1 MERVRP
7 GDGGYEANRPLR
19 GGEWC
24 GPGGH
29 TRTETGATLDTA
41 PPGPQIRLPVL
52 QGVERDPL
60 LNSHNQHTALCFA
73 RSDEWIHGWFPD
85 SGRRNT
91 ECNPDRVN
99 RGGNARP
106 VLFQG
111 VHQPATMGAR
121 IYFDEATRA
130 GELLKRQL
138 CFYPY
143 VLPPVRM
150 IY

>member
-60 LNSHNQHTALCFA
+60 LNSHNQHTALVLRGPTNGYTDGSQIPVA
-73 RSDEWIHGWFPD
+73 RTRS
-85 SGRRNT
+85 
-91 ECNPDRVN
+91 
-99 RGGNARP
+99 
-106 VLFQG
+106 
-111 VHQPATMGAR
+111 
-121 IYFDEATRA
+121 ATRIVSIA
-130 GELLKRQL
+130 EETLGPFRFRAYTNQQLWELEFTSTRRREQAS
-138 CFYPY
+138 C
-143 VLPPVRM
+143 
-150 IY
+150 